1 MCVINYTR
9 TYYHENMIVV
19 NITVNAIYGIILEKN
34 SCIWHCF
41 VKMAVYGCNIDKIC
55 HIQQITNKI

>member
-19 NITVNAIYGIILEKN
+19 NITVNAIYGIILE
-34 SCIWHCF
+34 II
-41 VKMAVYGCNIDKIC
+41 AVYGIVL
-55 HIQQITNKI
+55 